1 MNIAY
6 DYFNLYSARITPK
19 NRTNSYITTDYNSP
33 KHSESTNNKRSN
45 SQQNYISSRLI
56 KNDMLYIKP
65 YEQKNN
71 ANYIFNYFKENNNK
85 SNKKNLNKIS
95 SFSNLNSI
103 QDNIEVKQRDLL
115 IDKLNKELYKKNH
128 QLYKQN
134 NIISNLKNKIL
145 VNKKSDKINISNN
158 IYPNNKLNQ
167 INNTIY
173 NIKKSSINKELTS
186 KLKENENFYKKILN
200 ENLDSFN
207 YKLSELENKNIIF
220 MKKNQ
225 SLKNEILEL
234 KQIIKSKKFLSI
246 KPIHEI
252 NLYLI
257 KNKKYMRNDK
267 NQKDENFLKFQKIIS
282 QYKLKN
288 YSLTNEI
295 NLLKTDLQMKKN
307 QYINI
312 KSQYNNK
319 NNKLNEIFK
328 ENKIKDK
335 NILIKE
341 KEIENKKN
349 EINILTNKLNQLLVS
364 FEKEKKEKEEIQK
377 LYDKNNKEM
386 ENTRNEIEKINSQSL
401 SKEAKLQNINNLSHK
416 IIFKKNISQYNL
428 TWFLITIKNENEIK
442 NYINTF
448 WLSEED
454 MQQIK
459 NKLNFDNSIINSE
472 EEKDKS
478 NNIKDI
484 ENKEVIKKLNNII
497 EEKEKIINEL
507 KIRINENELIKNNSI
522 NNESSNSDD
531 NNIFKDKKGFVSMDK
546 YIKIVNQ
553 LSEAKMKIN
562 ELISDKNKN
571 KKTNLNHNFK
581 NINESGI
588 SDDFSDFLKNDD
600 NINNMNNIKIFDE
613 KKINK
618 INLNNSD
625 DTNKYLEKYIDDLE
639 NKLEK
644 IKNLIKLLIQ
654 EMEYTSNINNTLYNL
669 MIVSGYDDQQAVSII
684 QEKQKSL
691 KKTNVKK

>member
-1 MNIAY
+1 MNIGY

-19 NRTNSYITTDYNSP
+19 NKTNFYITTDYNSP
-33 KHSESTNNKRSN
+33 KNYASIHNKRSN
-45 SQQNYISSRLI
+45 SYRNYINNKLI
-56 KNDMLYIKP
+56 ENDMNYIKP
-65 YEQKNN
+65 YEQKNSN
-71 ANYIFNYFKENNNK
+71 NYIFNYFKENNNK
-85 SNKKNLNKIS
+85 NNKKNLIKINS
-95 SFSNLNSI
+95 SSNFNTI

-134 NIISNLKNKIL
+134 NIISNLKYKIE
-145 VNKKSDKINISNN
+145 VNRKSENINISNN

-207 YKLSELENKNIIF
+207 YKLIELENKNIIF

-225 SLKNEILEL
+225 SLKKEIMEL
-234 KQIIKSKKFLSI
+234 KQIINSKKFLSI
-246 KPIHEI
+246 KPAHEI

-257 KNKKYMRNDK
+257 KNKKYNRNDK
-267 NQKDENFLKFQKIIS
+267 NQKDENFLKFQKIIA

-288 YSLTNEI
+288 YNLSNEI
-295 NLLKTDLQMKKN
+295 NLLKSDLQIKKS
-307 QYINI
+307 QYINV
-312 KSQYNNK
+312 KHQYNNK
-319 NNKLNEIFK
+319 NNKLNEIFND
-328 ENKIKDK
+328 NKIKDK
-335 NILIKE
+335 NILLKE

-349 EINILTNKLNQLLVS
+349 EINILTNKLNQLLTS

-377 LYDKNNKEM
+377 LYDKSNKEM
-386 ENTRNEIEKINSQSL
+386 ENTKNEIEKIKSQSL
-401 SKEAKLQNINNLSHK
+401 SQETKLKKITSISHK

-428 TWFLITIKNENEIK
+428 RWFLITIKNEKEIK

-448 WLSEED
+448 WLSEEEIH
-454 MQQIK
+454 QIK

-472 EEKDKS
+472 EEKNKD

-484 ENKEVIKKLNNII
+484 ENNQVIQKLNNIVQ
-497 EEKEKIINEL
+497 EKEKIINQL
-507 KIRINENELIKNNSI
+507 KIRINENEIINNHSV
-522 NNESSNSDD
+522 NNESDNSD
-531 NNIFKDKKGFVSMDK
+531 NNFDKDKKGFVSMDK

-562 ELISDKNKN
+562 ELTADKNIN
-571 KKTNLNHNFK
+571 KKINLNQNMKNF
-581 NINESGI
+581 NESGI

-600 NINNMNNIKIFDE
+600 NRNNINNMKIFEE

-618 INLNNSD
+618 TNFNNSD

-639 NKLEK
+639 NKLEN

-654 EMEYTSNINNTLYNL
+654 EMEYTSNINNILYNL
-669 MIVSGYDDQQAVSII
+669 MIVSGYDDQHAISII

-691 KKTNVKK
+691 KKTNIKK